1 MKIVVHHKKDYK
13 KYPELRCED
22 ANGITLC
29 NSCHQKLHNTGRKA
43 TEETKRKL
51 SESHKGQVSWMKGKH
66 HKKESL
72 EKLSKAV
79 KKSPETVKKILAT
92 KRKKGLIK

>member
-51 SESHKGQVSWMKGKH
+51 SESHKGQVSWMK
-66 HKKESL
+66 
-72 EKLSKAV
+72 
-79 KKSPETVKKILAT
+79 
-92 KRKKGLIK
+92 